1 MLFTSQHVLTV
12 FEDTGLQKTYV
23 HARTHTQADAQNLGH
38 N

>member
-12 FEDTGLQKTYV
+12 FEDTGLQKNIC
-23 HARTHTQADAQNLGH
+23 ARTHTQADAQNLGH